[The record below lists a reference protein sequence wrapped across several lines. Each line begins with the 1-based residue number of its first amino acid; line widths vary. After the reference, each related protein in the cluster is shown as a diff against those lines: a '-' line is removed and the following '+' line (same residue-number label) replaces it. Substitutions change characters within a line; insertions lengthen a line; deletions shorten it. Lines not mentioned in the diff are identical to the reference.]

1 MADIQGG
8 LEKLLQ
14 DAVRRRLEEI
24 VEEETMIAVERA
36 RRRCKEQIPQILVG
50 VQKRFSVETYGQEM
64 RITIS
69 LEDRSNKP
77 QGPF

>member
-8 LEKLLQ
+8 FEKVLKEAIQ
-14 DAVRRRLEEI
+14 RRLEEI
-24 VEEETMIAVERA
+24 VEEETVTAAERV

-50 VQKRFSVETYGQEM
+50 IQKRFSVETCGQEM

-69 LEDRSNKP
+69 LDDRSNKP
-77 QGPF
+77 PG